1 MSGEN
6 EPCCVM
12 IREENVDGACL
23 RIVVRLIGM
32 ERQLNL
38 LIITIIASGLY
49 VSQSTIES
57 IILRMSLW
65 ICEFNINV
73 QVDNKNRIKR
83 TFAEI
88 ETVIPQIN
96 KNRKR
101 MINIR
106 FVLGQ
111 VFKLMWLPYK
121 DIPVT

>member
-1 MSGEN
+1 
-6 EPCCVM
+6 
-12 IREENVDGACL
+12 
-23 RIVVRLIGM
+23 
-32 ERQLNL
+32 
-38 LIITIIASGLY
+38 
-49 VSQSTIES
+49 
-57 IILRMSLW
+57 MSLW

-111 VFKLMWLPYK
+111 VFKLMGLPYK

>member
-1 MSGEN
+1 
-6 EPCCVM
+6 M

-49 VSQSTIES
+49 VNQSTIES

-73 QVDNKNRIKR
+73 QVDNKNRMKR

-101 MINIR
+101 IINIR
-106 FVLGQ
+106 FVFSQ
-111 VFKLMWLPYK
+111 VFKLMGLPYK
-121 DIPVT
+121 DIPVTKQKKNVQIL

>member
-1 MSGEN
+1 MIGEN

-49 VSQSTIES
+49 VNQSTIES

-111 VFKLMWLPYK
+111 VFKLMGLPYK

>member
-1 MSGEN
+1 
-6 EPCCVM
+6 
-12 IREENVDGACL
+12 
-23 RIVVRLIGM
+23 
-32 ERQLNL
+32 
-38 LIITIIASGLY
+38 
-49 VSQSTIES
+49 
-57 IILRMSLW
+57 MSLW

-88 ETVIPQIN
+88 ETIIPQIN

-106 FVLGQ
+106 LVLGQ
-111 VFKLMWLPYK
+111 VFKLMGLPYK